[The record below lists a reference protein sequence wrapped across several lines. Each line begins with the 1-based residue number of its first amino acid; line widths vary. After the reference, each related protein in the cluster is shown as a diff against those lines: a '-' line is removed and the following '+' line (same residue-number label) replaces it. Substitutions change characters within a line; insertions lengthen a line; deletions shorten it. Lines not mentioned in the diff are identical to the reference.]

1 MTAPQVVPCD
11 GTTRVTITGALV
23 HLCPH
28 VDETDDGAVTIA
40 WTTAGA
46 TLELHSL
53 AAHLATYAGQRISHE
68 NLTAILTDALTL
80 PGIADVTVTAR
91 FATAGLEVEVFGAA
105 A

>member
-1 MTAPQVVPCD
+1 MTPVQTVPCD
-11 GTTRVTITGALV
+11 AATRVTVTTPLI

-28 VDETDDGAVTIA
+28 VDEVDTGAVAIA

-53 AAHLATYAGQRISHE
+53 AAHLRSYAGQRISHE
-68 NLTAILTDALTL
+68 NLTQHLTDALTL
-80 PGIADVTVTAR
+80 PGVADVTVTAR
-91 FATAGLEVEVFGAA
+91 FTTAGLGVEVFGAA

>member
-1 MTAPQVVPCD
+1 MSAPQTVPCPAA
-11 GTTRVTITGALV
+11 TRVTVTAPLV

-28 VDETDDGAVTIA
+28 VDETDTGTVDIA

-46 TLELHSL
+46 TIELHSL
-53 AAHLATYAGQRISHE
+53 AAHLTSYARQRISHE
-68 NLTAILTDALTL
+68 NLTQHLADTLTV

-91 FATAGLEVEVFGAA
+91 FTTAGMAVEVFGAA